1 MAHVSTFPPTGQPG
15 GWTGAFPVG
24 TEAAF
29 EVLSLDA
36 DKKRIG
42 LAPVPEGSARS
53 GRASLS
59 DAEIV
64 AGARLTGKVDRH
76 EPFGVF
82 VFPAPAAPA

>member
-1 MAHVSTFPPTGQPG
+1 
-15 GWTGAFPVG
+15 
-24 TEAAF
+24 
-29 EVLSLDA
+29 
-36 DKKRIG
+36 
-42 LAPVPEGSARS
+42 VPEGSARS